1 MTFLPCRWFIFIPT
15 KVFCICLQFLVSL
28 SKQETAMKFA
38 DFKNNAEL
46 LAYFGLQVQKTH
58 FIDLKAIEELPLPAY
73 LEADFDFV
81 LSNRGDTDMEFYA
94 CEFLISPLLKEAWKR
109 NPRAKLYSHPKIK
122 YEDLVLVPD
131 YVVAPK
137 NKTGEDVFG
146 KPLLITVEAKHDDYD
161 LGWSDA
167 YKQLIVARFLNANEQ
182 IPIYGLVSIG
192 KGWEFGKLDGKI
204 IYRHPSTVGLDNP
217 NKLLGILDFIFAD
230 CVKTA
235 EKFDMF

>member
-1 MTFLPCRWFIFIPT
+1 
-15 KVFCICLQFLVSL
+15 
-28 SKQETAMKFA
+28 MKFS
-38 DFKNNAEL
+38 DFKNNSEM
-46 LAYFGLQVQKTH
+46 LAYFGLKVEKQEFLDFQAIPEITIPTH
-58 FIDLKAIEELPLPAY
+58 LKEDLL
-73 LEADFDFV
+73 FV
-81 LSNRGDTDMEFYA
+81 LNNRGDTDMEAYA

-109 NPRAKLYSHPKIK
+109 NPRAKLYSHPQIK
-122 YEDLVLVPD
+122 YEDLILVPD

-167 YKQLIVARFLNANEQ
+167 YKQLVVARFLNQNNE
-182 IPIYGLVSIG
+182 IPIYAIVSIG

-204 IYRHPSTVGLDNP
+204 IYKHPLAVGLDNA